1 MSPTTIDPSRLIK
14 PVNRISPNSDSISGS
29 PIASQINSG
38 TPTTSIK
45 SISPSSLPKLKEPR
59 PTEVI
64 TGQPQSSTS
73 EVTENGTRRFRCDI
87 CDIGFRF
94 QVRLRTVALWY
105 NSERLPL
112 PCAVFS
118 SIPPITHKI
127 QGHLDR
133 HLRST
138 THMSME
144 EAVRRTGRRP
154 NAE

>member
-1 MSPTTIDPSRLIK
+1 MSPTAIDPSRLIK

-29 PIASQINSG
+29 PIASQISG

-94 QVRLRTVALWY
+94 QVRFNSIAL
-105 NSERLPL
+105 EQFLRLP
-112 PCAVFS
+112 
-118 SIPPITHKI
+118 
-127 QGHLDR
+127 Q
-133 HLRST
+133 
-138 THMSME
+138 
-144 EAVRRTGRRP
+144 
-154 NAE
+154 N